1 MDVMQKMQSEKRLA
15 AATVLFALVMGGCAS
30 VTKSPTPTPPVSV
43 EPTTVPAPEESG
55 PTPEVPAPA
64 PEEPVPAP
72 HDPAPEPEPAEPAPL
87 PPPAEPVAEPPG
99 EPAPEPLPPPHSRK
113 LVPTTWA
120 SLPDWKRDNFEEAL
134 PAFLTS
140 CTSLKFRAEWRAVC
154 ADAGRLA
161 PNDKAAIRLFFE
173 SKFVPYAIR
182 NGDGSA
188 EGLVTGYYEPL
199 VRGSLVKDGRYR
211 YPVYAVPDDLLNID
225 IADLHPELKGLRL
238 RGRLD
243 GRKVVP
249 YYTRAE
255 IERGEAAVEGR
266 EILWVDDAV
275 EFFFLQIQGSGRVR
289 LPDGKVVRIGFAEHN
304 GHPYKSIG
312 RLLIER
318 GELTLDKA
326 SMQGIKRWG
335 AQNPDK
341 LPALLQENPA
351 YVFFRQL
358 PESDLGPIGSL
369 GVPLTPGRSIALDK
383 TLLPLGAP
391 IFLSTTWPL
400 SSRPLNRLMMG
411 QDTGS
416 AIKGAVRADFFWGF
430 GDDAGQ
436 QAGRMRQNGRMWL
449 LYPKGFDP
457 RLP

>member
-1 MDVMQKMQSEKRLA
+1 MQNSNWLTA
-15 AATVLFALVMGGCAS
+15 AVVILTLFAGGCAS
-30 VTKSPTPTPPVSV
+30 VTRSPPVPPPAAV
-43 EPTTVPAPEESG
+43 EPPAAETPAPEPPPEPGPPPES
-55 PTPEVPAPA
+55 V
-64 PEEPVPAP
+64 
-72 HDPAPEPEPAEPAPL
+72 PEPAEPAE
-87 PPPAEPVAEPPG
+87 PAPSPTPSEPPG
-99 EPAPEPLPPPHSRK
+99 EPAPEPLPPPHSRA
-113 LVPTTWA
+113 LLPTAWA
-120 SLPDWKRDNFEEAL
+120 SLPDWNRDNVEEAL
-134 PAFLTS
+134 PAFLGS
-140 CTSLKFRAEWRAVC
+140 CASLKFRAEWQAVC
-154 ADAGRLA
+154 ADAGRLQTS
-161 PNDKAAIRLFFE
+161 DRTAIRQFFE
-173 SKFVPYAIR
+173 QRFVPYAIR
-182 NGDGSA
+182 NGDGSDR
-188 EGLVTGYYEPL
+188 GLVTGYYEPL

-211 YPVYAVPDDLLNID
+211 FPVYGVPDDLLNID
-225 IADLHPELKGLRL
+225 IAEAYPELKGLRL
-238 RGRLD
+238 RGRLE

-255 IERGEAAVEGR
+255 IERGEAAVAGR

-289 LPDGKVVRIGFAEHN
+289 LPDGKVVRLGFAEHN

-335 AQNPDK
+335 AQNPEK

-358 PESDLGPIGSL
+358 PESELGPIGSL

-383 TLLPLGAP
+383 NLLPLGAP

-430 GDDAGQ
+430 GDEAGQ
-436 QAGRMRQNGRMWL
+436 LAGRMRQGGRMWL